1 MNETSPIDV
10 PEAKTPQRSSAGP
23 VEAVLRALDT
33 LRYLNHVSGAT
44 VSQVARA
51 TSQAR
56 STAYRTLKTL
66 CYAGYAVC
74 DPVDGLYRPSVQTQL
89 LARGFHDEPWI
100 RDIARPVMQKLA
112 EEVVWPI
119 TVATLSGLKI
129 VVRDTTDRDSPLAVQ
144 RYAPGF
150 RGGMLS
156 TSAGIAFIAFTDEP
170 QRGAFLDILAQ
181 SHDPVDQPARTLDTL
196 RPLLEEVRRQGFAV
210 FNRDSYNE
218 ATVSVPIL
226 VGETLPLG
234 TLTVRCIKSAMTGQT
249 AGEKYGAKLI
259 AAARTIAQRYGAAKT
274 NGEG

>member
-1 MNETSPIDV
+1 MNVNAPIETQDPN
-10 PEAKTPQRSSAGP
+10 APQRSSAGP

-33 LRYLNHVSGAT
+33 LRHLNHVSGAT

-51 TSQAR
+51 TGQAR

-74 DPVDGLYRPSVQTQL
+74 DPTDGLYRPSVQTQL

-100 RDIARPVMQKLA
+100 RDIARPVMLKLA
-112 EEVVWPI
+112 DELVWPI

-129 VVRDTTDRDSPLAVQ
+129 VVRDTTDRQSPLAVQ
-144 RYAPGF
+144 RYAPGY
-150 RGGMLS
+150 RGGLLA
-156 TSAGIAFIAFTDEP
+156 TSAGLTFIAFTDEP
-170 QRGAFLDILAQ
+170 QRSALLDILAQ
-181 SHDPVDQPARTLDTL
+181 SHDPADLAARNLDAL
-196 RPLLEEVRRQGFAV
+196 KPMFEEVRRHGYAV
-210 FNRDSYNE
+210 FNRDSLNE

-234 TLTVRCIKSAMTGQT
+234 TLTVRCIKSAMTGQA

-259 AAARTIAQRYGAAKT
+259 AAAKVIAERYQAEKKA
-274 NGEG
+274 NAE